1 MREQRKEK
9 FLIEFNTGS
18 KYLVLREKLKKS
30 VLRFVV
36 EKYRREVGSK
46 NLTQDERAVFKAG
59 LYVYLNEMMKKT
71 LSDAI
76 DLNKEHLHQDIW
88 MQKDW
93 LKDEKANKAKKS
105 FNEQYIE
112 KCKRLYKEFD
122 IINDKENS
130 ETQLLNC

>member
-46 NLTQDERAVFKAG
+46 NLT
-59 LYVYLNEMMKKT
+59 
-71 LSDAI
+71 
-76 DLNKEHLHQDIW
+76 
-88 MQKDW
+88 
-93 LKDEKANKAKKS
+93 
-105 FNEQYIE
+105 
-112 KCKRLYKEFD
+112 
-122 IINDKENS
+122 
-130 ETQLLNC
+130 